1 MNILGVIPARF
12 ASSRFPGKP
21 LADIKGK
28 PMIQR
33 VYERCQQARSLNK
46 IVVATDDIRIFE
58 AVLSFG
64 GEAVMTSADHQSGT
78 DRCREA
84 LQKQPGVFDAVVNIQ
99 GDEPAIHPE
108 QIDQLADMLQ
118 QQRFEIATLAH
129 PVSAETE
136 LFNPNVVKVVCSEQG
151 KALYFSR
158 SPIPFLRGAAEA
170 EWLKN
175 FHYLRHVGMY
185 AYLAPVLEQIAELSL
200 SPLEKAE
207 SLEQLRWLE
216 NGYNIGVG
224 ITYQLNVGVDT
235 PEDLEK
241 IWNFF

>member
-33 VYERCQQARSLNK
+33 VYAQCQQAHSLNK
-46 IVVATDDIRIFE
+46 IVVATDDLRIFE
-58 AVLSFG
+58 AVLAFG

-84 LQKQPGVFDAVVNIQ
+84 LQKQNSVFDAVVNIQ

-108 QIDQLADMLQ
+108 QIDQLAELLQ
-118 QQRFEIATLAH
+118 KQKFDIATLAH
-129 PVSAETE
+129 PVSDETE

-158 SPIPFLRGAAEA
+158 SPIPYVRGAAEA
-170 EWLKN
+170 DWLKH

-185 AYLAPVLEQIAELSL
+185 AYLTPVLEQIAGLAL

-241 IWNFF
+241 IRNFF